1 MEVLLWYSKELRHK
15 GTSIFLSGLSLRKMG
30 ALVENEERHNKAKA
44 QTHYKSVP
52 GPSHALRVSDIH
64 ATLTIPFESSVNLLV
79 RLG

>member
-1 MEVLLWYSKELRHK
+1 
-15 GTSIFLSGLSLRKMG
+15 MG

-52 GPSHALRVSDIH
+52 GPSHALRVSDIN